1 MRKIDRK
8 GETTINNRG
17 EKITIIEYRNYDDL
31 DVQFEDGSIVEYR
44 TYQSFI
50 KGNIK
55 RETSIIHK
63 GETAVALNGQTM
75 AIISF
80 RKKTDIDI
88 QFEDGT
94 IVKHKNYQNFQRE
107 LIKNPNTNRRKHIN
121 EEKESKYGYKMTIVE
136 YRNIYDLDVQIENG
150 PLVEHKTYQQFAKD
164 RIKVEL

>member
-31 DVQFEDGSIVEYR
+31 DVMFEDGSIVKHR

-50 KGNIK
+50 NGNIK
-55 RETSIIHK
+55 RDTKIIHK
-63 GETAVALNGQTM
+63 GETSIALNGQVMT
-75 AIISF
+75 IIAF

-94 IVKHKNYQNFQRE
+94 IVKHKNYQNFQ
-107 LIKNPNTNRRKHIN
+107 I
-121 EEKESKYGYKMTIVE
+121 
-136 YRNIYDLDVQIENG
+136 
-150 PLVEHKTYQQFAKD
+150 
-164 RIKVEL
+164 